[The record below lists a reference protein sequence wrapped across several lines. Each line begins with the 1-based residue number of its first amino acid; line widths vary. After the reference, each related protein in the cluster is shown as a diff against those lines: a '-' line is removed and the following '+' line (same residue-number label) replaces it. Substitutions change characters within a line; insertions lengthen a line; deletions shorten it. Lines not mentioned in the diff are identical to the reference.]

1 MSWSTERARPRV
13 FAEPQG
19 EHGWRVCRND
29 AGVSLLD
36 PTIGYIDELGGTYEV
51 RVIGGPTERQFVPTF
66 KDAMDCF
73 ERLEAL
79 RGETPESTESETP
92 ESAESATEESPELEA
107 AESPE
112 QLTYAPKPASA
123 HVGTGRVAAAAW
135 AGLAVGRMG

>member
-1 MSWSTERARPRV
+1 MTWSTERARPRV

-36 PTIGYIDELGGTYEV
+36 ATIGYIDELGGTYEV

-73 ERLEAL
+73 ERLEATS
-79 RGETPESTESETP
+79 ETPELESETP
-92 ESAESATEESPELEA
+92 EAPDFETPESPESETAESPEL
-107 AESPE
+107 
-112 QLTYAPKPASA
+112 LRYAPKPASA
-123 HVGTGRVAAAAW
+123 HVGAGRVAAAAW
-135 AGLAVGRMG
+135 AGLAVGGMG

>member
-1 MSWSTERARPRV
+1 MTWSTERARPRV

-36 PTIGYIDELGGTYEV
+36 ATIGYIDELGGTYEV

-73 ERLEAL
+73 ERLEAFTK
-79 RGETPESTESETP
+79 ETAESAESDTP
-92 ESAESATEESPELEA
+92 ESAESAT

-112 QLTYAPKPASA
+112 FTTAESPESLTYAPKPASA
-123 HVGTGRVAAAAW
+123 HVGAGRVAAAAW
-135 AGLAVGRMG
+135 AGVALGGMG